1 MELRKILGSFLVIFS
16 LFFLFSCG
24 GSKNESKSLE
34 YYKSHSVEFVYS
46 ASLEYHYYNKES
58 KEPASIETSKA
69 LIYKNENKLEA
80 LPELSDEDIINV
92 YYEVILYTYPLTI
105 KAMYIFIE

>member
-1 MELRKILGSFLVIFS
+1 MIKKILSGFLVIFS

-46 ASLEYHYYNKES
+46 ASSVYHYYNKES
-58 KEPASIETSKA
+58 NEPASIETSKA
-69 LIYKNENKLEA
+69 LIYKNDTKLEA

-92 YYEVILYTYPLTI
+92 YYEVILSTYPLTI

>member
-1 MELRKILGSFLVIFS
+1 MIKKILSSFLVLFS

-46 ASLEYHYYNKES
+46 ASSVYHYYNKES
-58 KEPASIETSKA
+58 NEPVSINPSDA
-69 LIYKNENKLEA
+69 LIYKNETKLEA

-92 YYEVILYTYPLTI
+92 YYEVYLFTYPLTI
-105 KAMYIFIE
+105 NAMYIFIE